1 MHTYLSLSK
10 SSVFVK
16 ATTVFTL
23 VISSLVS
30 FTLMIIKTNKNYG
43 LIGGNFLSAMII
55 GAVFYFYA
63 NSSNK
68 IILEKDSFILKK
80 RMGQIEI
87 TKSDILKIQRLAYSN
102 LTMTYGSKGLF
113 GYMGSTM
120 DDAIS

>member
-16 ATTVFTL
+16 ATTVFSL